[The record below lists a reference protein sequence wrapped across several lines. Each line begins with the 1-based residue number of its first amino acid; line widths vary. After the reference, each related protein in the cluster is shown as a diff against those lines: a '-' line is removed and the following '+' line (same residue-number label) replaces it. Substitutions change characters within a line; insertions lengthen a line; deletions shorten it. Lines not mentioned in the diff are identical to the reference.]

1 MGSLIGFGNWSRY
14 YIYILISFLARFV
27 KEDIFGVGVEGQI
40 IVDLRIIYHP
50 IIILLIG
57 FTSDFILSMITW
69 FIFSYRE
76 KKQEE
81 MKNSLSLSENE
92 QKLSKKGT
100 PDQIFELKDSSTFNI
115 PINND
120 DDTTLRESPNF
131 NRESS
136 LKYYLIHN
144 ELATEEDLVLKSS
157 QKFILISSGL
167 IAIKEFVSN
176 VVFNPNDIFSYYFLN
191 LIIIAIILRCFY
203 KQKFYKHHIL
213 SIILVSVVS
222 VICLVS
228 FILIINLILI
238 NEVDENELKETI
250 EFTLFDI
257 FFMFLILPTIY
268 LIISISFCT
277 GIIFQKNL
285 MHSQFIPSYKFLFYK
300 GIFGICFCII
310 ALIFSTNFPCQNAP
324 SKPSPI
330 EDLDQKI
337 NETKHYE
344 PIKCRDH
351 FQDNAYLDNFYSYFT
366 NDYDKL
372 PNNITGEVLILIG
385 YFFFNF
391 IANFSL
397 ILVNKF
403 LSPFHVLI
411 TECFYSLI
419 HYPFQHFISS
429 SKEEREKGRD
439 NTKNYNNGSEEDKK
453 YFDFFND
460 WKLILTEV
468 IALFFEFLGYLIYME
483 IIQLNFC
490 GFNRDISKNIKK
502 RAKLDAIMSKKELND
517 DDTDDNEDIMNDSLE
532 MKKRKSKKSKNG
544 I

>member
-1 MGSLIGFGNWSRY
+1 MGSLIGFGNCSRY

-27 KEDIFGVGVEGQI
+27 KEDIFGVGVEAQI
-40 IVDLRIIYHP
+40 IVKLRIIVHP

-57 FTSDFILSMITW
+57 FISDFILSMITW
-69 FIFSYRE
+69 CVFSYRE

-81 MKNSLSLSENE
+81 MQNSLSLLKNE
-92 QKLSKKGT
+92 EKLSKKGT
-100 PDQIFELKDSSTFNI
+100 PDQIFELKDSSSFST
-115 PINND
+115 PIN
-120 DDTTLRESPNF
+120 DDTTLHESSNF
-131 NRESS
+131 NRDTS

-144 ELATEEDLVLKSS
+144 ELATEDDLILKSS

-176 VVFNPNDIFSYYFLN
+176 LLFNPNDIFSYYFLN
-191 LIIIAIILRCFY
+191 LIIIAIILNCFY
-203 KQKFYKHHIL
+203 KQKLYKHHIL
-213 SIILVSVVS
+213 SIVLVSVVS
-222 VICLVS
+222 VICLFS
-228 FILIINLILI
+228 FFFIISF
-238 NEVDENELKETI
+238 VLKDKI
-250 EFTLFDI
+250 KVKFSFTLFDRFFI
-257 FFMFLILPTIY
+257 FIILPIIY
-268 LIISISFCT
+268 LIISVSFCT

-310 ALIFSTNFPCQNAP
+310 ALIFSTNFPCQNTQFEDI
-324 SKPSPI
+324 KQKNGEI
-330 EDLDQKI
+330 ER
-337 NETKHYE
+337 HYE

-351 FQDNAYLDNFYSYFT
+351 FKGNAYLDNFYSYFI
-366 NDYDKL
+366 NDNETV
-372 PNNITGEVLILIG
+372 PNNIAGEVLILIG

-403 LSPFHVLI
+403 LSPYHVLI

-419 HYPFQHFISS
+419 HYLFQHFISPS
-429 SKEEREKGRD
+429 PEEFDQGGD
-439 NTKNYNNGSEEDKK
+439 NPQNDNNGYEEDKK
-453 YFDFFND
+453 YFAFFND
-460 WKLILTEV
+460 WRLILPEV
-468 IALFFEFLGYLIYME
+468 ISLFFEFLGYLIYME

-517 DDTDDNEDIMNDSLE
+517 DDNEDIMNDSLE